1 MSLLSTASTWT
12 NDDKPNKK
20 RVSTMR
26 QTLQT
31 KEAQKPSVS
40 SYIQKADEYQE
51 YKVTEE
57 SSDYVMHS
65 ISDVQKD
72 RETREARV
80 NQILNQMTAAQGEN
94 DGGYLADFNPPDKP
108 VVHIK
113 KDLQKVWKKADE
125 PVAPLEN
132 EMYPVTNTVSNP
144 SPSNRTYDTYYMNG
158 GHGQGNGSNYNSVY
172 DPNVKLK
179 PYYSKM
185 GLGTS
190 NSGSIGNQDKLLE
203 RINYMIHLLENQE
216 YEKTANITEEFILYS
231 FLGIFV
237 IFVLDSFSRT
247 AKYTR

>member
-31 KEAQKPSVS
+31 KEAQKPTVS

-51 YKVTEE
+51 YKVSEE
-57 SSDYVMHS
+57 NNQYVMHS
-65 ISDVQKD
+65 IDSLEKD
-72 RETREARV
+72 RESREARV
-80 NQILNQMTAAQGEN
+80 NQILNQMTTAQGEN

-113 KDLQKVWKKADE
+113 KDLQKDMRVPDE
-125 PVAPLEN
+125 PIAPLKN
-132 EMYPVTNTVSNP
+132 EMNPIIQNSFKTNYDPYYVSQMH
-144 SPSNRTYDTYYMNG
+144 S
-158 GHGQGNGSNYNSVY
+158 QGVGSNYNSVY
-172 DPNVKLK
+172 DPNIKLK
-179 PYYSKM
+179 PYYAKM

>member
-20 RVSTMR
+20 RIPTMR
-26 QTLQT
+26 QTLQI
-31 KEAQKPSVS
+31 KESQKPTVA

-57 SSDYVMHS
+57 NNEYIMHS

-72 RETREARV
+72 RENREARV
-80 NQILNQMTAAQGEN
+80 NQILNQMSAAQGEN
-94 DGGYLADFNPPDKP
+94 DGGYLADFTPPDKP
-108 VVHIK
+108 IVHIK
-113 KDLQKVWKKADE
+113 KDLQKSWKKPDE
-125 PVAPLEN
+125 PIASLEN
-132 EMYPVTNTVSNP
+132 EMYPKANLMSDVKTN
-144 SPSNRTYDTYYMNG
+144 YDPYYMNQPSS
-158 GHGQGNGSNYNSVY
+158 HGVGSNYNSVY
-172 DPNVKLK
+172 DPSLKLK

-185 GLGTS
+185 GLGSS
-190 NSGSIGNQDKLLE
+190 NMGSQDKLLE

>member
-20 RVSTMR
+20 RMSTMR
-26 QTLQT
+26 QTLQS
-31 KEAQKPSVS
+31 KESQKPTVS
-40 SYIQKADEYQE
+40 SYIQKPDEYQE
-51 YKVTEE
+51 YKVAEE
-57 SSDYVMHS
+57 NHEFVMHT
-65 ISDVQKD
+65 IDDVQKD
-72 RETREARV
+72 REKREERV
-80 NQILNQMTAAQGEN
+80 NQILNQMTIAQGEN
-94 DGGYLADFNPPDKP
+94 DGGYLADFSPPDKP

-113 KDLQKVWKKADE
+113 KDLQKNMRSPDE
-125 PVAPLEN
+125 AIAPLEN
-132 EMYPVTNTVSNP
+132 PMYPASN
-144 SPSNRTYDTYYMNG
+144 SDGASFKTKYDPYYVNQM
-158 GHGQGNGSNYNSVY
+158 HGQGSGSNYNSVY
-172 DPNVKLK
+172 DPSVKLK

-185 GLGTS
+185 GLAPSTGGES
-190 NSGSIGNQDKLLE
+190 NDKLLE

>member
-12 NDDKPNKK
+12 NDEKPNKK
-20 RVSTMR
+20 RIPTMR

-31 KEAQKPSVS
+31 KESQKPTVS

-57 SSDYVMHS
+57 NNQYVMHS

-72 RETREARV
+72 SENREERV
-80 NQILNQMTAAQGEN
+80 NQILNQMSSAQGEN
-94 DGGYLADFNPPDKP
+94 DGGYLADFSPPDKP
-108 VVHIK
+108 IVHIK
-113 KDLQKVWKKADE
+113 KDLQKDMRPPDKPID
-125 PVAPLEN
+125 PLKN
-132 EMYPVTNTVSNP
+132 EMNPTIQSSFKTN
-144 SPSNRTYDTYYMNG
+144 YDPYYMNHA
-158 GHGQGNGSNYNSVY
+158 HGQGGGSNYNSVY
-172 DPNVKLK
+172 DPSVKLK

-185 GLGTS
+185 GLSTS
-190 NSGSIGNQDKLLE
+190 GHSNTGNQDKLLE
-203 RINYMIHLLENQE
+203 KINYMIHLLENQE
-216 YEKTANITEEFILYS
+216 YEKTANVTEEFILYS

>member
-31 KEAQKPSVS
+31 KEIQKPTVS

-51 YKVTEE
+51 YKVSEE
-57 SSDYVMHS
+57 NNEYVMHT
-65 ISDVQKD
+65 ISDVQQD
-72 RETREARV
+72 REKREERV
-80 NQILNQMTAAQGEN
+80 NQILNQMNSAQGEN
-94 DGGYLADFNPPDKP
+94 DGGYLADFSPPDKP
-108 VVHIK
+108 MVHIK
-113 KDLQKVWKKADE
+113 KDVQKDMRLSDQ
-125 PVAPLEN
+125 PIDPLKN
-132 EMYPVTNTVSNP
+132 EMNPVVHTSFKTNYDPYYVSQMHTQNA
-144 SPSNRTYDTYYMNG
+144 
-158 GHGQGNGSNYNSVY
+158 GSNYNSVY
-172 DPNVKLK
+172 DPSLKLK

-185 GLGTS
+185 GLS
-190 NSGSIGNQDKLLE
+190 NSGSVIGSQDKLLE

>member
-20 RVSTMR
+20 RVPTMR
-26 QTLQT
+26 QTLQS
-31 KEAQKPSVS
+31 KEVQKPTVS

-57 SSDYVMHS
+57 NNQYVMHS
-65 ISDVQKD
+65 IDDVQKD
-72 RETREARV
+72 RENREARV
-80 NQILNQMTAAQGEN
+80 NQILNQMTIAQGEN
-94 DGGYLADFNPPDKP
+94 DGSYLADFNPPEKP
-108 VVHIK
+108 LVHIK
-113 KDLQKVWKKADE
+113 KDLQKDMRMPDK
-125 PVAPLEN
+125 PISPLEN
-132 EMYPVTNTVSNP
+132 PMYPASNP
-144 SPSNRTYDTYYMNG
+144 TSPTKSNYDPYYISHMNN
-158 GHGQGNGSNYNSVY
+158 QGSGSNYNSVY
-172 DPNVKLK
+172 DPSIKLK

-190 NSGSIGNQDKLLE
+190 NSGSVGSQDKLLE

>member
-26 QTLQT
+26 QTLQS
-31 KEAQKPSVS
+31 KDIQKPTVS

-57 SSDYVMHS
+57 SGEFVMQS

-72 RETREARV
+72 RENREERV
-80 NQILNQMTAAQGEN
+80 NQILNKMTIVQGEN
-94 DGGYLADFNPPDKP
+94 DGSYLADFSPPDKP
-108 VVHIK
+108 IVHIK
-113 KDLQKVWKKADE
+113 KDLQKDMRASDA
-125 PVAPLEN
+125 PIAPLEN
-132 EMYPVTNTVSNP
+132 ELNPVVQQTFKTN
-144 SPSNRTYDTYYMNG
+144 YDPYYINQMHSQG
-158 GHGQGNGSNYNSVY
+158 GGSNYNSVY
-172 DPNVKLK
+172 DPSVKLK

-185 GLGTS
+185 GIGSS
-190 NSGSIGNQDKLLE
+190 NNGSSTVVSQDKLLE

-237 IFVLDSFSRT
+237 IVVLDSFSRT